1 MIGQSTM
8 IVKDVDY
15 ARDFQTNVETIT
27 VAVSIPPGVDE
38 ASLRSIADEI
48 PELTHLT
55 IR

>member
-1 MIGQSTM
+1 MNIRD
-8 IVKDVDY
+8 IDY
-15 ARDFQTNVETIT
+15 SRDFQTNVETIT
-27 VAVSIPPGVDE
+27 VAVTMPLGADE